1 MQSIYGVSLIL
12 ISAISYATLPIFT
25 RWAYGLN
32 ITLNSFLFYRFF
44 FSFLL
49 VFTYAII
56 KKIKIPAGKQ
66 FYTLFLL
73 GALGYTGQAFVYLSA
88 VKYASTGL
96 VAILLYLYPA
106 FVALIAILFFKEHIQ
121 TATVI
126 GLITAFLGTA
136 LVLEPAGGQPLGF
149 GLAIAAAMIYSVYI
163 TINGKFLHNIN
174 GIQSIVVIFGA
185 SALVLSITFL
195 IGEPQFSFTTQGWLV
210 ILGCVVISTIIP
222 SITFLEGLKRIGAV
236 QSSLLSTIEPLVTV
250 ILSYLFFKE
259 ELSSR
264 ALLGGSLI
272 LGTVIMLNVL
282 QLRSTKI
289 PEKIG

>member
-1 MQSIYGVSLIL
+1 MRSFYGISLIL

-25 RWAYGLN
+25 RWAYGLD
-32 ITLNSFLFYRFF
+32 ISLNSFLFYRFF

-49 VFTYAII
+49 VLIYTII
-56 KKIKIPAGKQ
+56 KKINIPSGKQ
-66 FYTLFLL
+66 FFTLFLL

-106 FVALIAILFFKEHIQ
+106 FVALIAIIFFKERIQ

-126 GLITAFLGTA
+126 GLITAFIGTI
-136 LVLEPAGGQPLGF
+136 LILEPAGGQPLGF
-149 GLAIAAAMIYSVYI
+149 TLAIAAAMIYSVYI
-163 TINGKFLHNIN
+163 TVNGKYLHNVN
-174 GIQSIVVIFGA
+174 GIRSIVVIFGA
-185 SALVLSITFL
+185 SALVLSFTFL
-195 IGEPQFSFTTQGWLV
+195 TGEPQFSFTTEGWLV

-236 QSSLLSTIEPLVTV
+236 QSSLLSTVEPLVTV
-250 ILSYLFFKE
+250 ILANWFFNE
-259 ELSSR
+259 ELSTR

-282 QLRSTKI
+282 QLRRTKLPNKTI
-289 PEKIG
+289 